1 MNISSHLFGWTC
13 LSTPKEKSGKDYVVK
28 GVRGVARK
36 IIALIAKKAVP
47 EDRLKGF
54 SDNFYPWRQRLF
66 PIPTQRERQEVS
78 ESVFECTVVL
88 PFSWK
93 VLLDVLTLFLP
104 VVYNVG
110 MKKQQEEMTI
120 EFMDELDL
128 SRVPKDI
135 FDAFLEAL
143 EEAIEE
149 VSVK

>member
-1 MNISSHLFGWTC
+1 MAH
-13 LSTPKEKSGKDYVVK
+13 E
-28 GVRGVARK
+28 
-36 IIALIAKKAVP
+36 
-47 EDRLKGF
+47 
-54 SDNFYPWRQRLF
+54 NFM
-66 PIPTQRERQEVS
+66 
-78 ESVFECTVVL
+78 VL

-128 SRVPKDI
+128 SRVLKDI
-135 FDAFLEAL
+135 FDAFLDAL

>member
-1 MNISSHLFGWTC
+1 M
-13 LSTPKEKSGKDYVVK
+13 
-28 GVRGVARK
+28 
-36 IIALIAKKAVP
+36 
-47 EDRLKGF
+47 
-54 SDNFYPWRQRLF
+54 
-66 PIPTQRERQEVS
+66 S
-78 ESVFECTVVL
+78 EIVFECAVVL

-143 EEAIEE
+143 EEAFEE
-149 VSVK
+149 VSVKYLVSELRRVYIYLYTLSLFICLLKLLFCNPYAIIIMNFNLLFYTIGGFYPLNWNLVQNFAKMIFMPL

>member
-1 MNISSHLFGWTC
+1 M
-13 LSTPKEKSGKDYVVK
+13 
-28 GVRGVARK
+28 
-36 IIALIAKKAVP
+36 
-47 EDRLKGF
+47 
-54 SDNFYPWRQRLF
+54 
-66 PIPTQRERQEVS
+66 S

-128 SRVPKDI
+128 SRVSKDI
-135 FDAFLEAL
+135 FDAFLDAL

>member
-1 MNISSHLFGWTC
+1 M
-13 LSTPKEKSGKDYVVK
+13 
-28 GVRGVARK
+28 
-36 IIALIAKKAVP
+36 
-47 EDRLKGF
+47 
-54 SDNFYPWRQRLF
+54 
-66 PIPTQRERQEVS
+66 S

-128 SRVPKDI
+128 SRVLKDI
-135 FDAFLEAL
+135 FDAFLDAL

>member
-1 MNISSHLFGWTC
+1 M
-13 LSTPKEKSGKDYVVK
+13 
-28 GVRGVARK
+28 
-36 IIALIAKKAVP
+36 
-47 EDRLKGF
+47 
-54 SDNFYPWRQRLF
+54 
-66 PIPTQRERQEVS
+66 S

-88 PFSWK
+88 PISWK

-128 SRVPKDI
+128 NRVPKDI
-135 FDAFLEAL
+135 FDAFLDAL